1 MGTRKTKIKMK
12 TYIITYQLRN
22 REKAYDDFYNAIK
35 ENMPEYRHAM
45 ESVWIVRSD
54 KTAGEIVKLL
64 SPHLY
69 FLQSHC
75 DMIFVSEINKEN
87 VDGMIA
93 KSYWPFI
100 TDKDE
105 MKDEEKMG

>member
-1 MGTRKTKIKMK
+1 MGAGKTKIKMK
-12 TYIITYQLRN
+12 TYIITYYLRN
-22 REKAYDDFYNAIK
+22 REKDYDGFYNAIK
-35 ENMPEYRHAM
+35 ENMPEYRHVM
-45 ESVWIVRSD
+45 ESVWVVKSD

-75 DMIFVSEINKEN
+75 DMIFVGELDKEN

-100 TDKDE
+100 TDKE
-105 MKDEEKMG
+105 EKKDEEKMG